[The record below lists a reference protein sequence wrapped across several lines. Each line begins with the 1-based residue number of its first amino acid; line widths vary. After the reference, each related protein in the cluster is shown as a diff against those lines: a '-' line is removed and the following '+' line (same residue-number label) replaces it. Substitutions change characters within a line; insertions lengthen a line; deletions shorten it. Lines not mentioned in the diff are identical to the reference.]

1 MFRRDFLKN
10 CGFLSVGTFLAYG
23 ETFKS
28 FAEAANSNELYKHK
42 INCVEFGQIQYN
54 FPRLVGKNAR
64 KGLHGKHKQ
73 CWYTKICTN
82 QGACGWGLTT
92 APGKHSTML
101 KETLLG
107 KTLDQVFVPSV
118 GIAEGVNPRFD
129 IALHD
134 LAGIILNLPVYK
146 ILGATGPKET
156 RIYSGMIYFDE
167 LKYKGNPG
175 GINTVMKNCRWDY
188 DYGYRQLKVK
198 IGRSG
203 KWYEHD
209 KGLAMD
215 IEIVRM
221 IHDEF
226 GDEVDILVDAND
238 MYSLDDTIAFLKGVE
253 GVPIYWMEEPFIESI
268 EDGRKLKDWMMANG
282 RKETRY
288 ADGERA
294 PKIDVCMKLAKEG
307 KLDVFLADIFSY
319 GMTPWQRLMPSLNK
333 TNTSASPHT
342 WGNRLKTNYTAHLA
356 AGLGN
361 VCTIEG
367 VTCISDDIDY
377 GDYKIIDGKIQVSEK
392 PGFGMKI
399 LNTK

>member
-10 CGFLSVGTFLAYG
+10 CGLLSAGTLLAGCG

-28 FAEAANSNELYKHK
+28 SGQVANSNELSKHK
-42 INCVEFGQIQYN
+42 IARVEFGRLKYH

-64 KGLHGKHKQ
+64 KGLHGQHKQ

-82 QGACGWGLTT
+82 QGACGWGLTS
-92 APGKHSTML
+92 APRKHAEML

-107 KTLDQVFVPSV
+107 KTVDQVFVPSA

-134 LAGIILNLPVYK
+134 LAGVILNLPVYK
-146 ILGATGPKET
+146 MMPATGPKET
-156 RIYSGMIYFDE
+156 SIYSGMIYFDE
-167 LKYKGNPG
+167 LKSEDNPG
-175 GINTVMKNCRWDY
+175 GIDTVMKNCRWDY

-226 GDEVDILVDAND
+226 ADEVDILVDAND
-238 MYSLDDTIAFLKGVE
+238 MYSLDDTIAFLKGLE
-253 GVPIYWMEEPFIESI
+253 GVPIYWME
-268 EDGRKLKDWMMANG
+268 
-282 RKETRY
+282 
-288 ADGERA
+288 
-294 PKIDVCMKLAKEG
+294 
-307 KLDVFLADIFSY
+307 
-319 GMTPWQRLMPSLNK
+319 
-333 TNTSASPHT
+333 
-342 WGNRLKTNYTAHLA
+342 
-356 AGLGN
+356 
-361 VCTIEG
+361 
-367 VTCISDDIDY
+367 
-377 GDYKIIDGKIQVSEK
+377 
-392 PGFGMKI
+392 
-399 LNTK
+399 